1 MFESIATY
9 IIRRGWVLALCWL
22 VLAVSL
28 ATTAPSWSSVSRDD
42 DVSFFPPD
50 FPSVV
55 GQGLLERGFPD
66 DVASSSAVVVAE
78 RTGAKLTDAD
88 FAYVDRVATR
98 LEDLARAEPELGLK
112 KVMDYNDL
120 GYGPKL
126 IGTHPDHKGQ
136 AVLTLVML
144 KGTYVSKSARLA
156 LERIQGELDELRPE
170 APDGLQQ
177 AMTGSAAVGRDT
189 HNASIKSVDAT
200 TYATVILVVVI
211 LLIVYRSPLLAL
223 IPLATITLSVWTA
236 LKGIALLTRVPGV
249 NFQVINIT
257 NVFVIVV
264 LFGSGT
270 DYCLFLIARYRE
282 ELAGGRS
289 LDSALIEAITRVGVA
304 LIASAGTVIIGLGM
318 LWFSTFAK
326 ISYTGP
332 AIALSLAIA
341 LVAALTLAPTLLRWM
356 RGTVF
361 WPFPPPHH
369 VRGADREQESLD
381 EIPMSGFWGKIA
393 DLVVRHPLLIL
404 SASLLALTPLAV
416 IGARTKASYDLLADL
431 PRDRPS
437 VVGARIIERYFP
449 KGELGLSSI
458 LVDHP
463 RINFRSDD
471 AIDAVERVCRDLAAL
486 PNLSEVR
493 SVSRPLGDPLATVV
507 KRVDRPATTPPPAR
521 NPFAKLLASA
531 TLDEVRDRAVLA
543 GSFSR
548 YVSLRADRADR
559 DHITRF
565 DLIFKTNPFSIESQK
580 SLEKAWRIIADSA
593 KPGGSL
599 AGATQIGLT
608 GTTTLVND
616 LRIVTQNDQRRMYIL
631 VTLGV
636 YAILVLL
643 LRRPWI
649 CLYLIATVVLGY
661 LASLGITDLVFQSF
675 HRGPEP
681 WVGLDWKVGFFLF
694 VILVAVGEDYNI
706 FLMSRMIEEERKYG
720 PIEGTRQAI
729 SHTGGII
736 SSCGLIMAGTFLA
749 MLTGSLLALQELG
762 FALGLGV
769 LLDTF
774 IVRPILVPAFV
785 ILWSRLWA
793 KDDLE
798 NQDITVPLPVE
809 HATPA
814 PAPQQATGLW
824 AAQRFRD
831 GWH

>member
-1 MFESIATY
+1 MFESIAAFV
-9 IIRRGWVLALCWL
+9 IRRGWVLALCWL
-22 VLAVSL
+22 VFAVSL
-28 ATTAPSWSSVSRDD
+28 ALTAPSWSSVSRDD

-78 RTGAKLTDAD
+78 RADAKLTDAD

-98 LEDLARAEPELGLK
+98 LEDLARSEPELGLK

-126 IGTHPDHKGQ
+126 IGTHPDRKGQ
-136 AVLTLVML
+136 AVLTLVAL

-156 LERIQGELDELRPE
+156 LERIQTELDELRAE
-170 APDGLQQ
+170 APEGLNQ

-223 IPLATITLSVWTA
+223 IPLATITLSVWTS
-236 LKGIALLTRVPGV
+236 LKGIALLTRIPGL
-249 NFQVINIT
+249 NFQVISIT

-264 LFGSGT
+264 LFGAGT

-282 ELAGGRS
+282 ELARGRS
-289 LDSALIEAITRVGVA
+289 RDAALTEAITQVGGA
-304 LIASAGTVIIGLGM
+304 LIASAGTVIVGLGM

-341 LVAALTLAPTLLRWM
+341 LIAALTLAPTLLHWM

-361 WPFPPPHH
+361 WPFQPPHH
-369 VRGADREQESLD
+369 VRGADREQESLN
-381 EIPMSGFWGKIA
+381 EIPMSGLWGKIA
-393 DLVVRHPLLIL
+393 DLVVRHPGLIL
-404 SASLLALTPLAV
+404 SVSLLALAPLAFF
-416 IGARTKASYDLLADL
+416 GARTKASYDLLADL
-431 PRDRPS
+431 PRDQPS

-449 KGELGLSSI
+449 KGELGPSSI

-463 RINFRSDD
+463 RLNFRNDE

-486 PNLSEVR
+486 PNLAEVR
-493 SVSRPLGDPLATVV
+493 SVSRPLGDPLALVT
-507 KRVDRPATTPPPAR
+507 KRVDRPEAAPPR
-521 NPFAKLLASA
+521 SKNPFTRFLNSA
-531 TLDEVRDRAVLA
+531 TFDELKDRAVLA

-548 YVSLRADRADR
+548 YVSLGAERPDR

-565 DLIFKTNPFSIESQK
+565 DLIFKTNPFSIQSQE
-580 SLEKAWRIIADSA
+580 SLERARQIIAEAA
-593 KPGGSL
+593 KPGGAL

-616 LRIVTQNDQRRMYIL
+616 LRVVTQTDQRRMYIL

-636 YAILVLL
+636 YLILVLL

-661 LASLGITDLVFQSF
+661 LASLGITDLVFQSL
-675 HRGPEP
+675 HHGPEP

-706 FLMSRMIEEERKYG
+706 FLMSRVIEEERKYG
-720 PIEGTRQAI
+720 PIEGTRRAVA
-729 SHTGGII
+729 HTGGII

-785 ILWSRLWA
+785 VLWSRLWTR
-793 KDDLE
+793 DDLDD
-798 NQDITVPLPVE
+798 QVVTVPLPAE
-809 HATPA
+809 HATPS

-824 AAQRFRD
+824 AAQRFKD